1 MTTLKLHNKK
11 IPFDPCYHARSPAR
25 YNLSFFFFPNWLY
38 SQENTCGAVR
48 ERTGGVACKE
58 GGETETGDAAKA
70 SLGGR
75 KESIV

>member
-1 MTTLKLHNKK
+1 MLPCK
-11 IPFDPCYHARSPAR
+11 ISSSIQS
-25 YNLSFFFFPNWLY
+25 LVLFFPNWLY
-38 SQENTCGAVR
+38 SQENTWGAVR

>member
-1 MTTLKLHNKK
+1 MLPCK
-11 IPFDPCYHARSPAR
+11 ISSSIQS
-25 YNLSFFFFPNWLY
+25 LVLFFPNWLH
-38 SQENTCGAVR
+38 SQENTWGAVR

-58 GGETETGDAAKA
+58 GGKTETGDAAKA

>member
-1 MTTLKLHNKK
+1 MQDLQLDT
-11 IPFDPCYHARSPAR
+11 ISR
-25 YNLSFFFFPNWLY
+25 SFFSKLAIQPRKHF
-38 SQENTCGAVR
+38 GAVR

-70 SLGGR
+70 SFAGR